1 MSVDLAWMTIEEV
14 APLVASRQVSPRD
27 LVEALLGRIRQ
38 DGERLNAFI
47 TVDAIGARGEAA
59 RAEAE
64 ILCGCYHGPLHGVP
78 VALKDNIWTAGLRTT
93 AGSRIL
99 AGFVPVEDATVV
111 RRLRRAGA
119 IVIGKT
125 NMSEFAYG
133 ATNNNPH
140 YGPTHNPW
148 DLARIT
154 GGSSG
159 GSAAAVAAGCAY
171 AALGTDTG
179 GSVRI
184 PAALCGVMALK
195 PTFGRVSCHGT
206 MPLVPCYDHMGPIA
220 RSAGDLAIVLR
231 AISGRD
237 AGDPTTSTARVP
249 DWPRELRDGPRSF
262 VLGRPREYFFDRLV
276 PEVASAMDD
285 AVRTFE
291 RTGSR
296 VREVRLPDLQ
306 PATSRCSGYALA
318 EATMV
323 HRRMG
328 FFPARAAEYGNDVRR
343 RLEEGAEVRA
353 EDYEAAAKAK
363 RVIEAAFEAALAG
376 VDAILAPTTP
386 VAAPVIGESRVT
398 IDGEDEAVRTALIRL
413 NRPANIAGLP
423 SITVPCGRTP
433 GGLPIGLQIIAPLF
447 SEARLLQIA
456 QLYVDGRGEG
466 LGLPAAL
473 TAERVLALESSRRPR
488 PA

>member
-1 MSVDLAWMTIEEV
+1 MSADLAWMTIEQI
-14 APLVASRQVSPRD
+14 APLVAAREVSPRELVD
-27 LVEALLGRIRQ
+27 LLLGRIQ
-38 DGERLNAFI
+38 QVGTRLNAFI
-47 TVDAIGARGEAA
+47 TVDADGARDDAA

-64 ILCGCYHGPLHGVP
+64 ILRGAYRGPLHGVP

-99 AGFVPVEDATVV
+99 AEFVPVDDATVV

-119 IVIGKT
+119 IVIGKS

-133 ATNNNPH
+133 ATNSNSH
-140 YGPTHNPW
+140 FGPTHNPW

-184 PAALCGVMALK
+184 PAALCGVLALK

-206 MPLVPCYDHMGPIA
+206 MPLVPRYDHVGPIA

-231 AISGRD
+231 AIAGHD
-237 AGDPTTSTARVP
+237 AGDLTTSTADVP
-249 DWPRELRDGPRSF
+249 DWPQQLDTRPRSF
-262 VLGRPREYFFDRLV
+262 LLGRPREYFFDRLA
-276 PEVASAMDD
+276 PEVAAAMDH

-291 RTGSR
+291 RAGSR
-296 VREVRLPDLQ
+296 VQEVRLPDLQ
-306 PATSRCSGYALA
+306 PAVTRCTGYALA
-318 EATMV
+318 EATIV

-328 FFPARAAEYGNDVRR
+328 FFPARAMEYSDDVRR
-343 RLEEGAEVRA
+343 RLEQGAEVRA
-353 EDYEAAAKAK
+353 DEYAAAAHAK
-363 RVIEAAFEAALAG
+363 RVIDAAFEMALAN

-386 VAAPVIGESRVT
+386 VTATAIGESGVT
-398 IDGEDEAVRTALIRL
+398 IDGECEPVRSALIRL
-413 NRPANIAGLP
+413 NRPANITGLP
-423 SITVPCGRTP
+423 AITVPCGGTP
-433 GGLPIGLQIIAPLF
+433 GRMPIGLQIIAPLF
-447 SEARLLQIA
+447 AEARLLQIA
-456 QLYVDGRGEG
+456 QLYLESSGETRER
-466 LGLPAAL
+466 PAAL
-473 TAERVLALESSRRPR
+473 IAGT
-488 PA
+488 

>member
-1 MSVDLAWMTIEEV
+1 MTIEQI
-14 APLVASRQVSPRD
+14 APLVATRQVSPRE
-27 LVEALLGRIRQ
+27 LVEAVLGRIQ
-38 DGERLNAFI
+38 EEGPRLNAFI
-47 TVDAIGARGEAA
+47 TVAADQARGDAA

-64 ILCGCYHGPLHGVP
+64 IIRGGCRGPLHGVP

-119 IVIGKT
+119 IVIGKA

-148 DLARIT
+148 DPSRIT

-206 MPLVPCYDHMGPIA
+206 MPLVPPYDHVGPIA
-220 RSAGDLAIVLR
+220 RSVGDLALVLQ
-231 AISGRD
+231 AIAGHD
-237 AGDPTTSTARVP
+237 AGDPTTSTEPVP
-249 DWPRELRDGPRSF
+249 DWRGQLREPRPSF
-262 VLGRPREYFFDRLV
+262 LLGRPREYFFDRLA
-276 PEVASAMDD
+276 PEVATAIESA
-285 AVRTFE
+285 VHTFE
-291 RTGSR
+291 RAGTR
-296 VREVRLPDLQ
+296 VREVRLPGLQ
-306 PATSRCSGYALA
+306 LATSRCDRYALA
-318 EATMV
+318 EATLV

-328 FFPARAAEYGNDVRR
+328 FFPARAAEYGDDVRR
-343 RLEEGAEVRA
+343 RLEQGDEVSTEGAV
-353 EDYEAAAKAK
+353 AATEAK
-363 RVIEAAFEAALAG
+363 RIIDAAFQGALAG
-376 VDAILAPTTP
+376 VDAILAPATP
-386 VAAPVIGESRVT
+386 IAATLSGQSRVT
-398 IDGEDEAVRTALIRL
+398 IDGEDEAVRSALIRL

-423 SITVPCGRTP
+423 SITVPCGRTS

-447 SEARLLQIA
+447 SETRLLQIA
-456 QLYVDGRGEG
+456 QFYIDSRRDAWGR
-466 LGLPAAL
+466 PAAL
-473 TAERVLALESSRRPR
+473 RGERVLDS
-488 PA
+488 

>member
-1 MSVDLAWMTIEEV
+1 MSVDLAWMTIEQV
-14 APLVASRQVSPRD
+14 APLVAARDVSPRE
-27 LVEALLGRIRQ
+27 LVEALLRRIQ
-38 DGERLNAFI
+38 QEEARLNAFI
-47 TVDAIGARGEAA
+47 TVNADAARGEAA

-64 ILCGCYHGPLHGVP
+64 ILCGCYRGPLHGVP

-99 AGFVPVEDATVV
+99 AGFVPDEDATVV

-159 GSAAAVAAGCAY
+159 GSAAAVASGCAY

-179 GSVRI
+179 GSIRI

-195 PTFGRVSCHGT
+195 ASFGRVSCQGT
-206 MPLVPCYDHMGPIA
+206 IPLVPRYDHVGPIA
-220 RSAGDLAIVLR
+220 RSVGDLAIMLQ
-231 AISGRD
+231 AIAGHD
-237 AGDPTTSTARVP
+237 VGDPTTSTMVVP
-249 DWPRELRDGPRSF
+249 DWPRELREGPPSF
-262 VLGRPREYFFDRLV
+262 LLGRPREHFFDRLA
-276 PEVASAMDD
+276 PEVTSVMEH

-291 RTGSR
+291 RAGSR
-296 VREVRLPDLQ
+296 VSEVRVPDLQ
-306 PATSRCSGYALA
+306 PAASRCTPYALA
-318 EATMV
+318 EATTV

-328 FFPARAAEYGNDVRR
+328 FFPPRAVEYGNDVRH
-343 RLEEGAEVRA
+343 RLEQGAEVRA
-353 EDYEAAAKAK
+353 EDYLAAAEAK
-363 RVIEAAFEAALAG
+363 RVIDAAFQTALAC

-386 VAAPVIGESRVT
+386 VAATVIGESRVT
-398 IDGEDEAVRTALIRL
+398 IDGEDEAVRNALIRL

-423 SITVPCGRTP
+423 AITVPCGRTA

-456 QLYVDGRGEG
+456 QLYVDNRDEELGR
-466 LGLPAAL
+466 PAAL
-473 TAERVLALESSRRPR
+473 RAERVLET
-488 PA
+488 

>member
-1 MSVDLAWMTIEEV
+1 MSVDLAWMTIEQV
-14 APLVASRQVSPRD
+14 APRVAAREVSPVD
-27 LVEALLGRIRQ
+27 LVEALLGRIQQ
-38 DGERLNAFI
+38 DGARLNAFI
-47 TVDAIGARGEAA
+47 TVDARGARGEAA

-64 ILCGCYHGPLHGVP
+64 IQSGCYRGPLHGVP

-99 AGFVPVEDATVV
+99 AGFVPVDDATVV

-140 YGPTHNPW
+140 YGATRNPW
-148 DLARIT
+148 DLLHIT

-195 PTFGRVSCHGT
+195 ATFGRVSCDGT
-206 MPLVPCYDHMGPIA
+206 MPLVPRYDHVGTIA
-220 RSAGDLAIVLR
+220 RSVGDLAIMLR
-231 AISGRD
+231 AIAGHDARD
-237 AGDPTTSTARVP
+237 PMTSTAAVP
-249 DWPRELRDGPRSF
+249 DWPRALREGPQSF
-262 VLGRPREYFFDRLV
+262 LLGCPREYFFDRLA
-276 PEVASAMDD
+276 PEVTAAMDD

-291 RTGSR
+291 RLGTR

-306 PATSRCSGYALA
+306 AAASRCARYALA
-318 EATMV
+318 EATNV

-328 FFPARAAEYGNDVRR
+328 FFPARALEYGEDVRR
-343 RLEEGAEVRA
+343 RLEQGDAVGAEDAVAAGEA
-353 EDYEAAAKAK
+353 ERDIDAALDD
-363 RVIEAAFEAALAG
+363 ALAG

-386 VAAPVIGESRVT
+386 VAAPMIGENRVT
-398 IDGEDEAVRTALIRL
+398 IGGEDEPVRNALIRL

-423 SITVPCGRTP
+423 AITVPCGRTS
-433 GGLPIGLQIIAPLF
+433 GGLPIGLQIIAPPF
-447 SEARLLQIA
+447 SETRLLQIA
-456 QLYVDGRGEG
+456 RLYVDSRSPELGR
-466 LGLPAAL
+466 PAAL
-473 TAERVLALESSRRPR
+473 TAKSP
-488 PA
+488 

>member
-1 MSVDLAWMTIEEV
+1 MSVDLAWLTIEQI
-14 APLVASRQVSPRD
+14 APLVATRKVSPRE
-27 LVEALLGRIRQ
+27 LVEVLLDRIQ
-38 DGERLNAFI
+38 HVGTRLNAFI
-47 TVDAIGARGEAA
+47 TVDADGARAQAA
-59 RAEAE
+59 QAEAE
-64 ILCGCYHGPLHGVP
+64 ILHGGYRGPLHGVP

-93 AGSRIL
+93 AGSKIL
-99 AGFVPVEDATVV
+99 GAFVPVDDATVV
-111 RRLRRAGA
+111 HRLRRAGA
-119 IVIGKT
+119 IVIGKA

-133 ATNNNPH
+133 ATNNNAH

-159 GSAAAVAAGCAY
+159 GSAAAVAAGCVY

-206 MPLVPCYDHMGPIA
+206 MPLVPQYDHVGPIA
-220 RSAGDLAIVLR
+220 RSAGDLAIVLH
-231 AISGRD
+231 AIAGRD
-237 AGDPTTSTARVP
+237 ISDLTTSTTAVP
-249 DWPRELRDGPRSF
+249 DWPQELRTRPRSF
-262 VLGRPREYFFDRLV
+262 RIGRPREYFFDRLA
-276 PEVASAMDD
+276 PEVAAAMDH

-291 RTGSR
+291 RAGSR

-306 PATSRCSGYALA
+306 PAVSRCTDYALA

-328 FFPARAAEYGNDVRR
+328 FFPSRAMEYGDDVRR

-353 EDYEAAAKAK
+353 GAYTAAAEAK
-363 RVIEAAFEAALAG
+363 RVIDAAFEAALAN

-386 VAAPVIGESRVT
+386 VTATAIGESGVT
-398 IDGEDEAVRTALIRL
+398 IDGEHEAIRSALIRL

-423 SITVPCGRTP
+423 SITVPCSGAAGR
-433 GGLPIGLQIIAPLF
+433 LPIGLQIIASPF
-447 SEARLLQIA
+447 AEARVLQIA
-456 QLYVDGRGEG
+456 QLYVENRGE
-466 LGLPAAL
+466 AR
-473 TAERVLALESSRRPR
+473 ERPSG
-488 PA
+488 

>member
-1 MSVDLAWMTIEEV
+1 MSGDLAWMTIEQV
-14 APLVASRQVSPRD
+14 APLIAARQVSPRE
-27 LVEALLGRIRQ
+27 LVDALLGRIDQERT
-38 DGERLNAFI
+38 RLNAFI
-47 TVDAIGARGEAA
+47 TVDVDGAREEAV
-59 RAEAE
+59 RAESE
-64 ILCGCYHGPLHGVP
+64 ILREGYRGPLHGVP
-78 VALKDNIWTAGLRTT
+78 VALKDNIWTARLRTT

-140 YGPTHNPW
+140 YGPTRNPW
-148 DLARIT
+148 DLTRTT

-179 GSVRI
+179 GSIRI

-195 PTFGRVSCHGT
+195 ATFGRVSCHGT
-206 MPLVPCYDHMGPIA
+206 MPLVPHYDHLGAIA
-220 RSAGDLAIVLR
+220 RSVGDLAIVLR
-231 AISGRD
+231 AIAGRD
-237 AGDPTTSTARVP
+237 VRDPTTNKAPVP
-249 DWPRELRDGPRSF
+249 DWPRELRERPTSF
-262 VLGRPREYFFDRLV
+262 VLGRPREYFFDRLS
-276 PEVASAMDD
+276 PEVAAAMDR

-291 RTGSR
+291 RAGSR
-296 VREVRLPDLQ
+296 VCEVRLPGLE
-306 PATSRCSGYALA
+306 PATSRCRGYALA

-328 FFPARAAEYGNDVRR
+328 FFPGRAAEYGDDVRR
-343 RLEEGAEVRA
+343 RLEQGAEVRA
-353 EDYEAAAKAK
+353 EDYVAAAEAK
-363 RVIEAAFEAALAG
+363 RVIDAAFETALSG
-376 VDAILAPTTP
+376 VDAIVAPTTP
-386 VAAPVIGESRVT
+386 VAATTIGQSRVT
-398 IDGEDEAVRTALIRL
+398 IQGEDEAVREALIRL

-423 SITVPCGRTP
+423 AITVPCGHTP
-433 GGLPIGLQIIAPLF
+433 GGLPIGLQIIARLL

-456 QLYVDGRGEG
+456 QLYV
-466 LGLPAAL
+466 
-473 TAERVLALESSRRPR
+473 ESSGELRRPTITEGVLEES
-488 PA
+488 

>member
-1 MSVDLAWMTIEEV
+1 MTIEQV
-14 APLVASRQVSPRD
+14 APLIAARQVSPRE
-27 LVEALLGRIRQ
+27 LVEALLGRIQQ
-38 DGERLNAFI
+38 DRTRLNAFI
-47 TVDAIGARGEAA
+47 TVNADGARSEASN
-59 RAEAE
+59 AEAE
-64 ILCGCYHGPLHGVP
+64 ILRGSYRGPLHGVP

-133 ATNNNPH
+133 ATSNNPH
-140 YGPTHNPW
+140 YRPTRNPW
-148 DLARIT
+148 DLTRIT

-159 GSAAAVAAGCAY
+159 GSAAAVAGGCAY

-179 GSVRI
+179 GSIRI
-184 PAALCGVMALK
+184 PAALCGVMGLK
-195 PTFGRVSCHGT
+195 ATFGRVSCQGT
-206 MPLVPCYDHMGPIA
+206 MPLVPCYDHVGPIA
-220 RSAGDLAIVLR
+220 RSAGDLAIVLQ
-231 AISGRD
+231 AIAGYD
-237 AGDPTTSTARVP
+237 GGDPTTSTAMVP
-249 DWPRELRDGPRSF
+249 DWPRQLRERPRSF
-262 VLGRPREYFFDRLV
+262 RLGRPREYFFDRLA
-276 PEVASAMDD
+276 PEVASAMDH
-285 AVRTFE
+285 AVRTFQ
-291 RTGSR
+291 RAGSH

-306 PATSRCSGYALA
+306 PAVSRCTGYAFA

-328 FFPARAAEYGNDVRR
+328 FFPARAAQYGDDVRR
-343 RLEEGAEVRA
+343 RLEQGAEVRS
-353 EDYEAAAKAK
+353 EDYVDAAEAK
-363 RVIEAAFEAALAG
+363 RVIDAAFETALNG

-386 VAAPVIGESRVT
+386 VPATIIGESCVT
-398 IDGEDEAVRTALIRL
+398 IGGENESVRSALIRL

-456 QLYVDGRGEG
+456 QLYIESRGED
-466 LGLPAAL
+466 LGRPAAL
-473 TAERVLALESSRRPR
+473 LREGMLEP
-488 PA
+488 

>member
-1 MSVDLAWMTIEEV
+1 MSVDLAWMTIEQI
-14 APLVASRQVSPRD
+14 APLVAARDVSPRD
-27 LVEALLGRIRQ
+27 LVEVLLDRIQQVGR
-38 DGERLNAFI
+38 RLNAFI
-47 TVDAIGARGEAA
+47 TVDADGARDQAA

-64 ILCGCYHGPLHGVP
+64 ILRGSYRGPLHGVP

-93 AGSRIL
+93 AGSSIL
-99 AGFVPVEDATVV
+99 GAFVPVDDATVV

-119 IVIGKT
+119 IVIGKS

-206 MPLVPCYDHMGPIA
+206 MPLVPGYDHVGPIA
-220 RSAGDLAIVLR
+220 RSASDLAIVLR
-231 AISGRD
+231 AVAGRD
-237 AGDPTTSTARVP
+237 AGDPATSTAAVP
-249 DWPRELRDGPRSF
+249 DWPRQLRTRPRSF
-262 VLGRPREYFFDRLV
+262 LLGRPREYFFDRLA
-276 PEVASAMDD
+276 PEVAAAMDHV
-285 AVRTFE
+285 VRTFE
-291 RTGSR
+291 RAGSR
-296 VREVRLPDLQ
+296 VCEVRLPDLQ
-306 PATSRCSGYALA
+306 LAVSRCTGYALA
-318 EATMV
+318 EATTV

-328 FFPARAAEYGNDVRR
+328 FFPERAVEYGDDVRR
-343 RLEEGAEVRA
+343 RLEQGAEVRA
-353 EDYEAAAKAK
+353 EDYAAAAQAK
-363 RVIEAAFEAALAG
+363 RIIDAVFETALAS

-386 VAAPVIGESRVT
+386 VTATPIGESGVT
-398 IDGEDEAVRTALIRL
+398 IDGEREPVRSALIRL
-413 NRPANIAGLP
+413 NRPANISGLP
-423 SITVPCGRTP
+423 SITVPCARTP
-433 GGLPIGLQIIAPLF
+433 GRLPIGLQIIAPLF
-447 SEARLLQIA
+447 AEARLLQIA
-456 QLYVDGRGEG
+456 QLYVENRGEAPDR
-466 LGLPAAL
+466 PAAL
-473 TAERVLALESSRRPR
+473 IAGGEHET
-488 PA
+488 